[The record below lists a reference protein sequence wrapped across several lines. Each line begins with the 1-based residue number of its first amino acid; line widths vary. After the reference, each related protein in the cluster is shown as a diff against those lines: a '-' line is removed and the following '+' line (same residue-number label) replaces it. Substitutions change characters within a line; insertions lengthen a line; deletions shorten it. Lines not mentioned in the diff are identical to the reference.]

1 MRTPQT
7 YRVTGQVLD
16 GVVVYYLVC
25 ASSTTA
31 HHTAKEFWP
40 ELKIRDVS
48 LLEEWHDA
56 PQELAYA

>member
-16 GVVVYYLVC
+16 GVVAYYLVC
-25 ASSTTA
+25 TNSTAA
-31 HHTAKEFWP
+31 HHTAKELWP
-40 ELKIRDVS
+40 ELKIRDVR

-56 PQELAYA
+56 PKKLVCA